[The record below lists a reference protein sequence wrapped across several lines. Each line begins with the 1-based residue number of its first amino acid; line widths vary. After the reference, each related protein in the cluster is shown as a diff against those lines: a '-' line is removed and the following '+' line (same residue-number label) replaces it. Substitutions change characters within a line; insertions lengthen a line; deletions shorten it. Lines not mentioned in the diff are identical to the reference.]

1 MVRLWLVVGVIAA
14 VFYIYSI
21 VDTAL
26 IEHSRVRA
34 LPKAAWL
41 AIVIIFPLIGGVLW
55 FLFGRA
61 RRGAVTRSRVIAPD
75 DDPEFLGSIGR
86 SRVKNT
92 KQTRDEA
99 ERIRQMEKDLA
110 ELDETKNKNGDTDH
124 PGRLDA

>member
-1 MVRLWLVVGVIAA
+1 MVRIWLVVGVFAA

-26 IEHSRVRA
+26 IEHPRVRA

-61 RRGAVTRSRVIAPD
+61 RRGAATRGRVIAPD
-75 DDPEFLGSIGR
+75 DDPEFLGSLGR
-86 SRVKNT
+86 SHVKNT

-110 ELDETKNKNGDTDH
+110 ELDETNKNGDTDH
-124 PGRLDA
+124 PGRRDG

>member
-26 IEHSRVRA
+26 IERSRVRA
-34 LPKAAWL
+34 LPKPAWL
-41 AIVIIFPLIGGVLW
+41 LIVIIFPLIGGVLW
-55 FLFGRA
+55 FIFGRA
-61 RRGAVTRSRVIAPD
+61 RRGTVTRSRVIAPD

-99 ERIRQMEKDLA
+99 ERIRQLEKDLA
-110 ELDETKNKNGDTDH
+110 ELDETKNKNGDTDQ
-124 PGRLDA
+124 PGRRDG

>member
-26 IEHSRVRA
+26 IERSRVRA
-34 LPKAAWL
+34 LPKPAWL
-41 AIVIIFPLIGGVLW
+41 LIVIIFPLIGGVLW
-55 FLFGRA
+55 FIFGRA
-61 RRGAVTRSRVIAPD
+61 RRGTVTRSRVIAPD

-99 ERIRQMEKDLA
+99 ERIRQLEKDLA

>member
-26 IEHSRVRA
+26 IERERVRA
-34 LPKAAWL
+34 LPKPAWL
-41 AIVIIFPLIGGVLW
+41 AIIIIFPLIGGLLW

-61 RRGAVTRSRVIAPD
+61 RRGATPRRVVAPD
-75 DDPEFLGSIGR
+75 DDPEFLGSLGR
-86 SRVKNT
+86 TRVKNA
-92 KQTRDEA
+92 KQTREQE

-110 ELDETKNKNGDTDH
+110 DLDETNNKNGDTDQ
-124 PGRLDA
+124 PGRRDG

>member
-26 IEHSRVRA
+26 IERSRIRA
-34 LPKAAWL
+34 LPKPAWL

-55 FLFGRA
+55 FIFGRA
-61 RRGAVTRSRVIAPD
+61 RRGTVTRSRVIAPD

-99 ERIRQMEKDLA
+99 ERIRQLEKDLA

-124 PGRLDA
+124 PGRRDG